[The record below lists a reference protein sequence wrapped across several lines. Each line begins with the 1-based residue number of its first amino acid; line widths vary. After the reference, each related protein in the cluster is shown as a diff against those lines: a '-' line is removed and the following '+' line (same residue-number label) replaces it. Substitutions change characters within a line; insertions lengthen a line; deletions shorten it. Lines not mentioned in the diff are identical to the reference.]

1 MYYTYYI
8 YIYIYRFANNP
19 SKVDLRV
26 ILANLVK
33 YSILIR
39 FF

>member
-1 MYYTYYI
+1 MYYTY
-8 YIYIYRFANNP
+8 YIYRFANNP